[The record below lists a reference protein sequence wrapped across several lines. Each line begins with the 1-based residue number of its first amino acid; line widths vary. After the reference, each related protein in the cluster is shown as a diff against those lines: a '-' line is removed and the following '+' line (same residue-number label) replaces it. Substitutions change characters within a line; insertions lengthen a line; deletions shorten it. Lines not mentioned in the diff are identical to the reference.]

1 LSEIEKENTFGA
13 EHLPI
18 SVPAAGYDALEG
30 TLIRTDKFSPW
41 DRPAPAEGPFR
52 CAADGGYALA
62 VARRLTGYRNN
73 GQGFRMAGSAANR
86 QAALYLHDEMT
97 KIGIPAVTLEEFPVY
112 GWSFR
117 EASLSVE
124 DTLFSAIPYVSTPST
139 DPEGIDA
146 PLVYVGNGTSACYQG
161 LSVRDKIVLIG
172 LDYRKLPWPSLAALQ
187 AEQFGAAAAVIFNL
201 NTYGQG
207 NSGTALTQQ
216 DWSNHAPS
224 IPVINVSPNCGLT
237 LAKAAASG
245 RLPAKLRSLTEHDPA
260 ARACNV
266 IGSIPG
272 HFFPDEYII
281 MSAHYDSYFQGFQD
295 DALGVGVAM
304 AVLKGIQDSG
314 YRPQRTLV
322 LVLVDAE
329 EFGVKGAW
337 DDWLTGSW
345 NLLKERQGWSGR
357 TVAAINLELMAYR
370 HSRTIGTR
378 ANDELVTFLGSY
390 CAGYSIDPE
399 AFADPEIDIYRGV
412 TSWTDEWSYS
422 YHGIPTIGT
431 KSDPEM
437 IERYYHTQFDT
448 EALVCPRKVDE
459 MPRFYGGLLIRL
471 DSSLYH
477 PYDLSVRA
485 GEYTSALRLQDLS
498 ACGISADE
506 AADEAASL
514 AREARA
520 RLSRILAGEEEYRRL
535 LEGAGKSSALSSL
548 RRKAKA
554 INEEH
559 RSIIKEVMAETQY
572 LGSAYPEAV
581 VPRAVH
587 YQHDYLAL
595 CRLENLL
602 SAGRIREAGELI
614 VHPEEGIQ
622 GLYYAREMTRE
633 LFRDHFIL
641 GFFREES
648 CAPASWTSGRV
659 LEYHDLWAAAMEL
672 LSEKPAAGSWQPL
685 LDSLAA
691 ARARAKNNLRQ
702 ALADDAA
709 LWRRVRQLVNAAAP
723 VWPAE

>member
-1 LSEIEKENTFGA
+1 L
-13 EHLPI
+13 
-18 SVPAAGYDALEG
+18 
-30 TLIRTDKFSPW
+30 R
-41 DRPAPAEGPFR
+41 
-52 CAADGGYALA
+52 
-62 VARRLTGYRNN
+62 
-73 GQGFRMAGSAANR
+73 
-86 QAALYLHDEMT
+86 DEMA
-97 KIGIPAVTLEEFPVY
+97 KIGIPAVALEEFPVY

-124 DTLFSAIPYVSTPST
+124 ETLFSAIPYVSTPST
-139 DPEGIDA
+139 DPEGINA
-146 PLVYVGNGTSACYQG
+146 PLIYAGSGTSACYQG

-224 IPVINVSPNCGLT
+224 IPVINVSPNCGLA
-237 LAKAAASG
+237 LAKAASSG
-245 RLPAKLRSLTEHDPA
+245 NMIVKLRSLTEHDPA

-272 HFFPDEYII
+272 HYFPDEYII
-281 MSAHYDSYFQGFQD
+281 LSAHYDSYFQGFQD

-304 AVLKGIQDSG
+304 AVMKGIRDSG
-314 YRPQRTLV
+314 CRPQRTLV

-337 DDWLTGSW
+337 DDWLAGSW
-345 NLLKERQGWSGR
+345 NLLKERQRWHGR
-357 TVAAINLELMAYR
+357 TVAAINLELMAY
-370 HSRTIGTR
+370 HRTRAIGTR

-390 CAGYSIDPE
+390 CAGYRIDPE
-399 AFADPEIDIYRGV
+399 AFADPGIDIYRGV

-431 KSDPEM
+431 KTDPEM

-459 MPRFYGGLLIRL
+459 MARFYGGLLLRL
-471 DSSLYH
+471 DSFLYH

-485 GEYTSALRLQDLS
+485 GEYSSALRLKDLS
-498 ACGISADE
+498 VCGIAAEE
-506 AADEAASL
+506 AAEEAASL

-520 RLSRILAGEEEYRRL
+520 RLSLILAGEEAYRRL
-535 LEGAGKSSALSSL
+535 LEGAGKGSVLSAL

-554 INEEH
+554 INKEH
-559 RSIIKEVMAETQY
+559 RSIIKEIMAETQY
-572 LGSAYPEAV
+572 LGTAYPEAV

-587 YQHDYLAL
+587 YQHDYLVL
-595 CRLENLL
+595 CLLENLV
-602 SAGRIREAGELI
+602 SAGRIREAGDLI
-614 VHPEEGIQ
+614 VHPEQGIQ

-633 LFRDHFIL
+633 LFGDHFIL
-641 GFFREES
+641 GFFREGS
-648 CAPASWTSGRV
+648 SAPASWTSGRV
-659 LEYHDLWAAAMEL
+659 LEYHDLWEAATEL
-672 LSEKPAAGSWQPL
+672 LSEKPAAVSRQPL
-685 LDSLAA
+685 LDCLSAA
-691 ARARAKNNLRQ
+691 KARAKENLRQ

-709 LWRRVRQLVNAAAP
+709 LWRRIRQLLERAVL
-723 VWPAE
+723 